1 MEFTVKE
8 MKTESFLPQSLR
20 LERALCMCNAFED
33 ASFILFPIK
42 DYIFQIKK
50 IYFLYEK
57 SYMSSK
63 TLDLNGFYNK
73 HCSKL
78 GEAKGTH

>member
-1 MEFTVKE
+1 M
-8 MKTESFLPQSLR
+8 
-20 LERALCMCNAFED
+20 
-33 ASFILFPIK
+33 
-42 DYIFQIKK
+42 

-73 HCSKL
+73 HCSKM
-78 GEAKGTH
+78 GEAAGTH